1 MPKYILKTILLI
13 LISYVNFISLQ
24 AACTN
29 YPAIPGNVDQNFTC
43 INTAPPNIQV
53 YGGSD
58 KITMDTI
65 VNAAQIIWL
74 DDSLCT
80 NVAEDGNDTLII
92 NNSTVKE
99 LLSCSG
105 DDRFEIYDSRIRT
118 IYADTYGGNVY
129 QRGNDTILLERSS
142 SYGWILG
149 GNDNDTITIIDSRVS
164 FVSSGYSNV
173 YTGLPGYI
181 DYTPYDGND
190 TIILD
195 NVDFSEPNFYYPNWP
210 GSVGSG
216 KADDI
221 IIFKNGGNAFGI
233 SAGHGNDTII
243 VEDPMLFNDCNYT
256 NERGNITY
264 CGIYSDEPYELE
276 EGNST
281 YTLHGNDKIILK
293 NGDISKIVVEG
304 GHGSDLLQ
312 IHTPVTLTDTN
323 LSGGDDRS
331 IVDSFVDRLVFSG
344 WVGDINASYL
354 QNWETIVLN
363 NISEIDFLNT
373 TLVTGFE
380 LGIDPQTNL
389 PYGLVLQNNSY
400 LNISQNFILDG
411 NLYNN
416 AIVDMQKD
424 GNLPKGIFIVKNN
437 YVGQNASL
445 YFDVTL
451 NDASP
456 SISDRLIVEGDT
468 QGDTTLYINNIS
480 GVGGQTP
487 IGDNAGILLIEVH
500 GISNAVFQLSTA
512 LQAGEYKYTLH
523 KGSNGNWYLQS
534 QKDLAAIKLVKIVDK
549 TSISKPEVLN
559 YTITLNNTGNIVLNT
574 IEVTDILPNGTHKT
588 LILQSGDTN
597 HNNKLDLNEKWVY
610 TTTFIATQDDID
622 KGNTLTNTANV
633 TTLESPSALGSAQTQ
648 IIQQSEYS
656 FRKKTNSRPLFIGD
670 SLVYTFTIKNIGNT
684 RLKVLKITD
693 DNCKSNITL
702 KSESSQQNGILDL
715 NEEQI
720 YTCTSL
726 PITHYEA
733 NICEVINIANVAVKT
748 NLSNST
754 LQEKTSKITTFINVH
769 NSCTCETAILERS
782 PLMPSDS
789 NVPSLSS
796 TSATIQ
802 WEDNAF
808 NEIGFEIYKDNI
820 LVGTTGKDKTSF
832 TIENLQPR
840 TTYTYTIK
848 SYNEYGTSYRT
859 TITFTTKDDYAWF
872 PAIYNLFL

>member
-1 MPKYILKTILLI
+1 MNEKYHIPVLLNEVIDGLAIKPSGIYVDLTFGGGGHSSNILNRLNKNGKLI
-13 LISYVNFISLQ
+13 VF
-24 AACTN
+24 
-29 YPAIPGNVDQNFTC
+29 
-43 INTAPPNIQV
+43 
-53 YGGSD
+53 
-58 KITMDTI
+58 DTDD
-65 VNAAQIIWL
+65 NAFENLL
-74 DDSLCT
+74 DDNRIIAVKSNFRYFINFLRYNNLLPVDGILADLGVSSFQFD
-80 NVAEDGNDTLII
+80 NVSKGFTYRYDAPLDMRMNKSAGFSAYDVLNEYSVHQLTDLFKKYG
-92 NNSTVKE
+92 
-99 LLSCSG
+99 
-105 DDRFEIYDSRIRT
+105 EIYRPAYT
-118 IYADTYGGNVY
+118 ISMA
-129 QRGNDTILLERSS
+129 
-142 SYGWILG
+142 
-149 GNDNDTITIIDSRVS
+149 
-164 FVSSGYSNV
+164 
-173 YTGLPGYI
+173 
-181 DYTPYDGND
+181 
-190 TIILD
+190 
-195 NVDFSEPNFYYPNWP
+195 
-210 GSVGSG
+210 
-216 KADDI
+216 
-221 IIFKNGGNAFGI
+221 
-233 SAGHGNDTII
+233 I
-243 VEDPMLFNDCNYT
+243 VEYRKKKP
-256 NERGNITY
+256 I
-264 CGIYSDEPYELE
+264 
-276 EGNST
+276 
-281 YTLHGNDKIILK
+281 K
-293 NGDISKIVVEG
+293 
-304 GHGSDLLQ
+304 
-312 IHTPVTLTDTN
+312 
-323 LSGGDDRS
+323 
-331 IVDSFVDRLVFSG
+331 
-344 WVGDINASYL
+344 
-354 QNWETIVLN
+354 
-363 NISEIDFLNT
+363 T
-373 TLVTGFE
+373 T
-380 LGIDPQTNL
+380 
-389 PYGLVLQNNSY
+389 
-400 LNISQNFILDG
+400 
-411 NLYNN
+411 
-416 AIVDMQKD
+416 
-424 GNLPKGIFIVKNN
+424 
-437 YVGQNASL
+437 
-445 YFDVTL
+445 
-451 NDASP
+451 
-456 SISDRLIVEGDT
+456 
-468 QGDTTLYINNIS
+468 
-480 GVGGQTP
+480 
-487 IGDNAGILLIEVH
+487 
-500 GISNAVFQLSTA
+500 
-512 LQAGEYKYTLH
+512 GE
-523 KGSNGNWYLQS
+523 
-534 QKDLAAIKLVKIVDK
+534 LVKIVDK